1 MNIHHPALASAAAG
15 AGRPRGVLLAGLAG
29 LIDQRFGPVL
39 ELTHQRLG
47 GHEPPWFLSTACMAR
62 HPVGA
67 LYNSTAL
74 TSAGTSIDAE
84 EAARRAMGEAIE
96 RYTALNVIIPSELAT
111 LREGGLLDLWP
122 VCAPD
127 EPCEPAF
134 RTLAADVKL
143 TQVRMRRLGDGASML
158 VPAGFVCLG
167 FHPEPRE
174 PPEPPVTLPISTGL
188 AFHPERHQAIWRG
201 FCEVVERDA
210 VMSTWWLHRP
220 VPEIDMTGAPYGV
233 SARLGR
239 LAAAGMSARLYDITT
254 EIGIPTVFCL
264 LQSSRYPKLVVGAA
278 SRASADAASAKALDE
293 VVSMRVALQTPD
305 PDAETDARTARPA
318 SLIAHARW
326 HAEGNRDGA
335 FDFLLHSELA
345 PVHYQEFAE
354 RSMAEPA
361 DFAALDARAEELGV
375 DALPILWT
383 EFTAP
388 EMRSLGSVVRV
399 VVPGLVP
406 LSPDDRIRWLG
417 TPRLL
422 RRAGLTRATR
432 SGFARHPHPFA

>member
-1 MNIHHPALASAAAG
+1 MLAGVAAG
-15 AGRPRGVLLAGLAG
+15 VGRPRGMLLAGLAG

-39 ELTHQRLG
+39 ELMHQRLG
-47 GHEPPWFLSTACMAR
+47 GREPPWFLSTACMAR
-62 HPVGA
+62 HPTGA

-84 EAARRAMGEAIE
+84 EAARRAIGEAIE
-96 RYTALNVIIPSELAT
+96 RYTALNAMIPSERAT

-127 EPCEPAF
+127 EPCGPEF
-134 RTLAADVKL
+134 RALAADVKL
-143 TQVRMRRLGDGASML
+143 TQIRMRRLGDGASML

-167 FHPEPRE
+167 FHPE

-210 VMSTWWLHRP
+210 VMSAWWLHRP
-220 VPEIDMTGAPYGV
+220 VPEIDMAGAPYGV
-233 SARLGR
+233 SARLER
-239 LAAAGMSARLYDITT
+239 LAAASMTTRLYDITT
-254 EIGIPTVFCL
+254 EIGIPTAFCV
-264 LQSSRYPKLVVGAA
+264 LQSARYPKLVVGAA
-278 SRASADAASAKALDE
+278 SRASADAAAAKALDE
-293 VVSMRVALQTPD
+293 VVSMRVALQTPS
-305 PDAETDARTARPA
+305 PASETEATTAWPA

-345 PVHYQEFAE
+345 PVGYQQFAA

-361 DFAALDARAEELGV
+361 DFAALDALARQFGI

-388 EMRSLGSVVRV
+388 EMRPLGTVVRV

-417 TPRLL
+417 TPRVL

-432 SGFARHPHPFA
+432 SAFARQPHPFA